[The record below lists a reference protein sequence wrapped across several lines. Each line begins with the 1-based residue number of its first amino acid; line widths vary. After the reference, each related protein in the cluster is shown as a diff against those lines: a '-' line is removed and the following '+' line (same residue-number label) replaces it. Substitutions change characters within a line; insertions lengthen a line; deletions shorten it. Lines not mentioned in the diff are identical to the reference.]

1 MNLRVRAEQDLSRV
15 LEDSKAFGCSVTVTN
30 PENVTA
36 TLTGQTGDIHLLFDP
51 ETGIPISNRTIHLSL
66 RISSLQAA
74 GLGIPRAVLSEDEN
88 PWSFQFEDVN
98 QISRKFTVSESRPDR
113 TLGIV
118 TVILE
123 LLKDE

>member
-1 MNLRVRAEQDLSRV
+1 MSLRIRAEQDLSRI
-15 LEDSKAFGCSVTVTN
+15 LEDSEGFGRSVIITDSEDT
-30 PENVTA
+30 TA
-36 TLTGQTGDIHLLFDP
+36 VLTGQTGDIHLLFDP
-51 ETGIPISNRTIHLSL
+51 ETGIPVNNRTVHLSL

-74 GLGIPRAVLSEDEN
+74 GLGLPRAVSSEDEN
-88 PWSFQFEDVN
+88 PWIFQFED
-98 QISRKFTVSESRPDR
+98 ISGINRKFTVSESRPDR